1 MIMKCVDV
9 VEERARDCK
18 AAKDLRLTV
27 KRIEEDRS
35 FLVNEDK
42 KMEIRQG
49 FVEKKV
55 KAAGAAAPAVDIDM
69 QQLEKDADAKVKGVQ
84 AATQNTIPPSS
95 KHEPL
100 PRFWKYCVSNKS
112 PSTRTKAACRP
123 SGSWST
129 TAARSGCGRVSSA
142 CGRSAALLLFNASL
156 RLWIV
161 KLAWTAWRAA
171 AVSRGT
177 GRQALLR

>member
-27 KRIEEDRS
+27 KRIEEDKS

-55 KAAGAAAPAVDIDM
+55 KAAGAAAPAIDIDM
-69 QQLEKDADAKVKGVQ
+69 QQLERDADAMVTGVQ
-84 AATQNTIPPSS
+84 AATQNTIPDPQNMN
-95 KHEPL
+95 
-100 PRFWKYCVSNKS
+100 PRPGSGSAASQTNHHRQERKQLADQAAAGRRQPRGQAVGVCPARVDAVRRCCC
-112 PSTRTKAACRP
+112 STR
-123 SGSWST
+123 
-129 TAARSGCGRVSSA
+129 V
-142 CGRSAALLLFNASL
+142 
-156 RLWIV
+156 
-161 KLAWTAWRAA
+161 
-171 AVSRGT
+171 
-177 GRQALLR
+177 